1 MPVPQIPMG
10 MPTPAH
16 GGPAIP
22 RSGPMHV
29 GDLDTG
35 TGRSRKR
42 RGLSDDEYGDENEE
56 DEEDERVEIFVPEDD
71 VDDEEDDEDDRPRRL
86 VRQGDDMGPARGRY
100 GSPDEDDGEAII
112 PWVLVRLRPYR
123 YRESK
128 RAWKH
133 VDTTGLEG
141 SPPHGK
147 TIPSSIRLITWNIDM
162 ASKMERER
170 FRGALRHI
178 REDVLNCKTL
188 DQPPTPGSSQG
199 CIIMFQEVKAELFA
213 DIQEDTWIRRHFIVL
228 PIDANKWPEDAW
240 YGNVTLVQRGI
251 PIAEAHI
258 LHFGLTS
265 MQRTALCVK
274 VKLAHP
280 GTQDTSVV
288 AFVNTHLESLAEGAD
303 ARHRQLEMCAFF
315 LKGRGGVVAG
325 DMNMIL
331 NEDEGMERDVG
342 LRDAWKGK
350 LKMKAS
356 AAGNETGEEAGNT
369 WGYQGQT
376 HGGKF
381 PPNRLDRIFYS
392 PGTGFKIDEP
402 KRIGVGVVIR
412 EGPWVSDHYGLE
424 TTLSLLKPRSN
435 SA

>member
-10 MPTPAH
+10 MPTPGMAM
-16 GGPAIP
+16 P
-22 RSGPMHV
+22 RPGPMHV
-29 GDLDTG
+29 GNLDTG
-35 TGRSRKR
+35 ADRRRQR
-42 RGLSDDEYGDENEE
+42 RGLSDDEYADENEE
-56 DEEDERVEIFVPEDD
+56 DDEDERVEIFVPDD
-71 VDDEEDDEDDRPRRL
+71 VDDEDDDEDDRPRRL
-86 VRQGDDMGPARGRY
+86 VQQGEEMGPARGRY
-100 GSPDEDDGEAII
+100 ASPDEGEYDDGEGVI

-133 VDTTGLEG
+133 VVTTGLEG
-141 SPPHGK
+141 SPHPRK
-147 TIPSSIRLITWNIDM
+147 TIPSSVRLITWNIDM
-162 ASKMERER
+162 TSKMERER

-178 REDVLNCKTL
+178 REDVLGCKTL
-188 DQPPTPGSSQG
+188 DQPPTPTNSSQG
-199 CIIMFQEVKAELFA
+199 CIIMFQEVKATLFF
-213 DIQEDTWIRRHFIVL
+213 DILADTWIRRHFIVL
-228 PIDANKWPEDAW
+228 PIDAGKWPEDAW

-258 LHFGLTS
+258 LHFGVTS

-288 AFVNTHLESLAEGAD
+288 AFVNTHLESLPEGAV
-303 ARHRQLEMCAFF
+303 ARHRQIEMCAWF
-315 LKGRGGVVAG
+315 LKGRGGIVAG
-325 DMNMIL
+325 DMNAIL
-331 NEDEGMERDVG
+331 QEDEGMERDVG

-376 HGGKF
+376 NGGKF

-392 PGTGFKIDEP
+392 PGMGFKLDEP
-402 KRIGVGVVIR
+402 KRIGVGVVIK

-424 TTLSLLKPRSN
+424 TTVGLLKPRSN